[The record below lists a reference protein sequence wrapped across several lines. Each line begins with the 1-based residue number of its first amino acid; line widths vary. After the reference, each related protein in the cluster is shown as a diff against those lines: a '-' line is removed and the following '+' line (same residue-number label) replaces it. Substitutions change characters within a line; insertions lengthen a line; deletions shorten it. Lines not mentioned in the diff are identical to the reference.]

1 MAAFVPYLV
10 FCQALGAFFGALM
23 AVWSEIVYVRA
34 MRDGKIDTAERAHL
48 DVIAK
53 GLRFGMTLLLLS
65 SFALVVVDYEL
76 KLPLQPALSSS
87 YWFSITLALLIVG
100 VSWALSRKTI
110 TFALGSAIIFSSW
123 WFLFSSPSDNCPHFP
138 LVHPSLRLW
147 SQQDYFMHCS
157 STVVSSSCA
166 KGEVALGCIYENWNR
181 GVAERGEVY
190 AF

>member
-1 MAAFVPYLV
+1 MAAFIPYLV
-10 FCQALGAFFGALM
+10 LCQALGAFVGTFTAI
-23 AVWSEIVYVRA
+23 WSELVYIRA

-76 KLPLQPALSSS
+76 KLPLQPALRRATGSLSHLH
-87 YWFSITLALLIVG
+87 FLLLVYHG
-100 VSWALSRKTI
+100 RSTKDDYLCARLRHY
-110 TFALGSAIIFSSW
+110 FSSW